1 MANIKRIN
9 NQDESYKYKTNIIS
23 IVLGG
28 ETIE

>member
-9 NQDESYKYKTNIIS
+9 NQDESYKNKVNIIS

-28 ETIE
+28 ETID

>member
-1 MANIKRIN
+1 MIIN
-9 NQDESYKYKTNIIS
+9 KYSNNETYVYKTNIIS